1 MLAGVLSS
9 PFLNTQ
15 YTRRGATA
23 FDVCFPLHIVA
34 AFIVP
39 PLGLWFYDKEM
50 ISPFKFQVSCAFS
63 RSGFLR
69 SLTASARAPPA
80 PAVGAGGR
88 GTGRRAA
95 RGGGERPEARG
106 EHFPRPG
113 SGGRRGGRSAPVDR
127 RQGVQR
133 QGVWDRLA
141 GAAAGPAQPAG
152 AAIFQD
158 RSGTSGKSDPGRP
171 ARAGRRPAARRPER
185 PAGLC
190 FGFFPSWPPQ
200 PHPLPTTP
208 PPSPYPTPPARPP
221 LFPPGPRST
230 GSVTRPA

>member
-88 GTGRRAA
+88 GTGRRVV
-95 RGGGERPEARG
+95 RGGGGRPEVCR

-113 SGGRRGGRSAPVDR
+113 SGGPGGRRSAPVGPR
-127 RQGVQR
+127 HGVRQGV
-133 QGVWDRLA
+133 GARLA
-141 GAAAGPAQPAG
+141 WTEAGRPAG
-152 AAIFQD
+152 RPSASFFQD
-158 RSGTSGKSDPGRP
+158 RGRREAVSENLSPGRP
-171 ARAGRRPAARRPER
+171 AARTHLPARRAGPDGP
-185 PAGLC
+185 LC
-190 FGFFPSWPPQ
+190 SFRTFQAS
-200 PHPLPTTP
+200 
-208 PPSPYPTPPARPP
+208 
-221 LFPPGPRST
+221 RSE
-230 GSVTRPA
+230 

>member
-88 GTGRRAA
+88 GTGRRAVY
-95 RGGGERPEARG
+95 GGGGRPEVRR

-113 SGGRRGGRSAPVDR
+113 SGGPVGRRSAPVGPGHGV
-127 RQGVQR
+127 RQGD
-133 QGVWDRLA
+133 GARLA
-141 GAAAGPAQPAG
+141 GATTGRPAG
-152 AAIFQD
+152 GPSEASFFQD
-158 RSGTSGKSDPGRP
+158 RGRREAVSENLSPGRP
-171 ARAGRRPAARRPER
+171 AARTHLPPRLPSRPLQHEIGASATGTSCARAPTARVALLGHFRPCDPKK
-185 PAGLC
+185 
-190 FGFFPSWPPQ
+190 
-200 PHPLPTTP
+200 
-208 PPSPYPTPPARPP
+208 
-221 LFPPGPRST
+221 
-230 GSVTRPA
+230 